1 MFPFL
6 AELTDDGIGERFPSY
21 VAVGA
26 GFVRPYR
33 QYGVQGE
40 HALFGILSQDGGGT
54 A

>member
-40 HALFGILSQDGGGT
+40 HALFDPT
-54 A
+54 V

>member
-6 AELTDDGIGERFPSY
+6 AELTDDGIGECFPSY
-21 VAVGA
+21 VAVGS

-40 HALFGILSQDGGGT
+40 HALCDPT
-54 A
+54 V